1 MIELDLRAD
10 PVYETPAPRDWIHG
24 SRWVAVVITLCLL
37 ATVAASV
44 PLHRALSLTGAV
56 TVPAGTDYTLTDRRL
71 YTMQNG
77 RDPVVSAFTLTGQR
91 LWQARSRFTGDVSFQ
106 EAGDVLL
113 VTGVN
118 RSGRPET
125 LGVDALTGAQRWT
138 LPAQVVPLADG
149 RTGLI
154 TTPLFHGD
162 VPSGGGVVI
171 APADGRVI
179 SVAPTSTALRAVDL
193 TDGRD
198 LWSGTFGG
206 SARRSTLPGT
216 AEVVVAEPAGVR
228 VLDARTGAVLRSVPL
243 DGGFAIDELLVS
255 QQLIIVQQA
264 RRGGGHTYAF
274 RPDTLDQAWRIQLP
288 GNMALGYGCDD
299 VPCVTDMSTVGVLD
313 PATGA
318 VAYRIPAATL
328 LRLGGHT
335 LISPQSTGLDLSV
348 VTAPDGTATPLPGW
362 KLLLPNLGP
371 AERATAP
378 ALLTRVGDGRAWL
391 ATLDRAG
398 TPKELGSL
406 APEILDC
413 QSASATVACRTG
425 RQEIKTWQ
433 LRGVRP

>member
-1 MIELDLRAD
+1 MIELDLRDD
-10 PVYETPAPRDWIHG
+10 PVREAPTPRDWMHG

-44 PLHRALSLTGAV
+44 PLHRALSLTGSV
-56 TVPAGTDYTLTDRRL
+56 TVPAGTDFTLTDRRL
-71 YTMQNG
+71 YTMQAG
-77 RDPVVSAFTLTGQR
+77 REPVVSAFTLTGQR

-106 EAGDVLL
+106 EAGDMLL

-118 RSGRPET
+118 RSGQPET
-125 LGVDALTGAQRWT
+125 LGVDALTGTQRWT
-138 LPAQVVPLADG
+138 RPEQVVPLADG
-149 RTGLI
+149 RTGLV

-162 VPSGGGVVI
+162 VPPGATVVED
-171 APADGRVI
+171 ADGNLI
-179 SVAPTSTALRAVDL
+179 NVAPTSTALRAVDL

-198 LWSGTFGG
+198 LWSERFGG
-206 SARRSTLPGT
+206 SARRTLLPGT
-216 AEVVVAEPAGVR
+216 AEVVVAEPAGVK
-228 VLDARTGAVLRSVPL
+228 VLDARTGAVRRSVAL

-255 QQLIIVQQA
+255 PQLIIVQQG

-274 RPDTLDQAWRIQLP
+274 RPDTLEQAWRIQLP
-288 GNMALGYGCDD
+288 GNVALGYGCDD

-313 PATGA
+313 PETGA

-335 LISPQSTGLDLSV
+335 LISPQAAGLDLSV
-348 VTAPDGTATPLPGW
+348 VTAPDGRATPLPGW
-362 KLLLPNLGP
+362 KLLLPNLDP
-371 AERATAP
+371 AGRSTAP
-378 ALLTRVGDGRAWL
+378 ALLTREGDGRAWL
-391 ATLDRAG
+391 AALDRSG

-413 QSASATVACRTG
+413 QSASMTVACRTG
-425 RQEIKTWQ
+425 LQEIRTWQ